1 MKKKIFVFI
10 IMFIMVFIPG
20 IFLLTGC
27 GETQKPYI
35 ISIEKTMTD
44 GLEDTYTITYSDE
57 TTSFFVVTNGKD
69 GIQGIKG
76 ESGKDGHTPIITI
89 GPNGNWFIDN
99 IDTKI
104 SAKGIDGKDGR
115 DGVGI
120 KSIVKTSTDG
130 LIDTYTITYTD
141 NTTSTFEI
149 VNGQDGVQGI
159 QGIAGKDGIGIE
171 LANINDKGNLI
182 LKLSNNTS
190 LDLGKITGD
199 AGVGIEKIEKT
210 NSVDNIDNYRIVFSD
225 GKYFDYS
232 VVNGKD
238 GKNGAK
244 GKDGIDGKDGVSIVS
259 ILKTSS
265 EKNVDTYTITY
276 SNNETSTFKITNGL
290 NGEKGD
296 KGETGNGIVKIE
308 KENTQNNIDT
318 YKILF
323 TDGTSTSFT
332 ITNGTNGRGID
343 IIAKTSSDGL
353 IDTYTINYTDGTYTT
368 YTVTNGSN
376 GLSAY
381 EIYKIYNPDYD
392 KTEQEWILDLVN
404 GDLATKTYTVSF
416 NSDGGNNIPA
426 QTGIKYAGK
435 VTKPTDPVKEGYEF
449 AGWYYEDEKWSF
461 IGYSVTE
468 NITLVAKWK
477 PIVYKVSFETN
488 NHGVYDDISITY
500 DDYLSLPNPNIT
512 GYDYVWKYNDVII
525 NDGKWKINKDV
536 TLQLVLTPIEYVI
549 TYVLDGGINNL
560 ENPTNYNIES
570 ENIVLL
576 EPSKDRYYFVGWF
589 DNKEYEGNTITSIS
603 KGTTG
608 DKTYY
613 AKFSNIVVVNL
624 NANGGTLQQ
633 TNIIN
638 MIYGE
643 EYSLPEPIAPS
654 GYIFRE
660 WVYDVTWYENSD
672 KILSYK
678 TLTSDVWI
686 LKDVNQLVALYSSI
700 YEINNEEIT
709 GLTQIGKN
717 QTVLEIPSEID
728 GISITSLKAY
738 CFSNIENVTE
748 IYVPNN
754 IKSIGERTFY
764 NLPNLTKLYFDA
776 NISDLSFTNN
786 GNFTNCG
793 TLSNGYTLIIGKNI
807 KSIPS
812 YFMYNSENVYK
823 RKNKVN
829 SIVFEDG
836 SMCTSIGT
844 FAFAY
849 TFISNIVLPTSI
861 EIVKVSAF
869 EHCDKLTSIT
879 NFPQTINII
888 NERTFAD
895 CKMLTEFLIPSSVI
909 TIGSGAFSGC
919 QALKE
924 IYIPNSVQTIEEFAF
939 SDCTNAKT
947 ITIGRSVSIIENYAF
962 SDLVNVITLDYNAIN
977 ISDLSEIYEE
987 NIYDST
993 QYFNNSTFLN
1003 LGTVNGTIVNIGE
1016 DVIKIPAYLFYA
1028 PNGIPNIKEVRYA
1041 TNCKIEEIGSCAF
1054 AGSTL
1059 KTITIPSTIKYLGYR
1074 VFCDMLNLETI
1085 VFDAKELIYK
1095 PDEYKRNGSIEQVFA
1110 GCGRNTNGVK
1120 FIIGENV
1127 ESLNYKIFDFSGYFY
1142 VTNITIV
1149 DFSKNSTIT
1158 EIQENLFESSCWLNT
1173 LILSN
1178 NITQIGANA
1187 FYSESET
1194 THLNTIYYM
1203 GNQTEFAN
1211 IVVDNT
1217 DDGNKYYNSANV
1229 YYYSELNGNVF
1240 NGFDNYW
1247 YFEDDNI
1254 KTWSPEKYSITYN
1267 LFEGLNNENNPM
1279 QFTKY
1284 EKDIVLQAPTKEN
1297 YIFEGWFED
1306 SNFEKEITIITE
1318 DRNYNLYAK
1327 WSFAGTV

>member
-232 VVNGKD
+232 IVNGKD
-238 GKNGAK
+238 GKNGTN

-265 EKNVDTYTITY
+265 EENVDTYTITY

-435 VTKPTDPVKEGYEF
+435 ATKPTDPVKEGYEF

-468 NITLVAKWK
+468 NITLVAKWNK
-477 PIVYKVSFETN
+477 IVK
-488 NHGVYDDISITY
+488 ISY
-500 DDYLSLPNPNIT
+500 ELN
-512 GYDYVWKYNDVII
+512 
-525 NDGKWKINKDV
+525 
-536 TLQLVLTPIEYVI
+536 
-549 TYVLDGGINNL
+549 GGINNDLNKTSFISSDEILYLFEPTKQEYVFYGWYDNANFDGEKIVSIDCSSESDIKLYAKWVFQINDVADLLKIVNNQRFWSSEIHL
-560 ENPTNYNIES
+560 EKSIDLSGIEW
-570 ENIVLL
+570 NTI
-576 EPSKDRYYFVGWF
+576 
-589 DNKEYEGNTITSIS
+589 GNTSVPF
-603 KGTTG
+603 TG
-608 DKTYY
+608 Q
-613 AKFSNIVVVNL
+613 FFG
-624 NANGGTLQQ
+624 NG
-633 TNIIN
+633 
-638 MIYGE
+638 
-643 EYSLPEPIAPS
+643 
-654 GYIFRE
+654 
-660 WVYDVTWYENSD
+660 
-672 KILSYK
+672 
-678 TLTSDVWI
+678 
-686 LKDVNQLVALYSSI
+686 
-700 YEINNEEIT
+700 YEIRNMEIT
-709 GLTQIGKN
+709 KSSTLERNYGFIG
-717 QTVLEIPSEID
+717 
-728 GISITSLKAY
+728 
-738 CFSNIENVTE
+738 
-748 IYVPNN
+748 
-754 IKSIGERTFY
+754 
-764 NLPNLTKLYFDA
+764 
-776 NISDLSFTNN
+776 
-786 GNFTNCG
+786 
-793 TLSNGYTLIIGKNI
+793 
-807 KSIPS
+807 
-812 YFMYNSENVYK
+812 
-823 RKNKVN
+823 
-829 SIVFEDG
+829 
-836 SMCTSIGT
+836 
-844 FAFAY
+844 
-849 TFISNIVLPTSI
+849 
-861 EIVKVSAF
+861 VSG
-869 EHCDKLTSIT
+869 
-879 NFPQTINII
+879 Q
-888 NERTFAD
+888 
-895 CKMLTEFLIPSSVI
+895 
-909 TIGSGAFSGC
+909 
-919 QALKE
+919 
-924 IYIPNSVQTIEEFAF
+924 
-939 SDCTNAKT
+939 
-947 ITIGRSVSIIENYAF
+947 
-962 SDLVNVITLDYNAIN
+962 
-977 ISDLSEIYEE
+977 
-987 NIYDST
+987 
-993 QYFNNSTFLN
+993 
-1003 LGTVNGTIVNIGE
+1003 
-1016 DVIKIPAYLFYA
+1016 
-1028 PNGIPNIKEVRYA
+1028 
-1041 TNCKIEEIGSCAF
+1041 NCKIENLKIVNAKIDYETSSTFNVGILVANANNKIIINKSLVTGTISIKSSFRYGYCGGLVGRCNQQGNIITNSYSDVSIMSETYGNNTTGGLIGSLNGGQVSYCYSVGEINAI
-1054 AGSTL
+1054 STTQ
-1059 KTITIPSTIKYLGYR
+1059 KVSVGG
-1074 VFCDMLNLETI
+1074 
-1085 VFDAKELIYK
+1085 LIGK
-1095 PDEYKRNGSIEQVFA
+1095 
-1110 GCGRNTNGVK
+1110 
-1120 FIIGENV
+1120 NV
-1127 ESLNYKIFDFSGYFY
+1127 VTES
-1142 VTNITIV
+1142 
-1149 DFSKNSTIT
+1149 
-1158 EIQENLFESSCWLNT
+1158 
-1173 LILSN
+1173 
-1178 NITQIGANA
+1178 ITQIDNCFAIGNINITAGSDDSA
-1187 FYSESET
+1187 VFGGLIVSGPT
-1194 THLNTIYYM
+1194 TTNSFTSAEQNIIV
-1203 GNQTEFAN
+1203 NNSKTE
-1211 IVVDNT
+1211 D
-1217 DDGNKYYNSANV
+1217 KNS
-1229 YYYSELNGNVF
+1229 
-1240 NGFDNYW
+1240 NYEIISKQEIID
-1247 YFEDDNI
+1247 YCR
-1254 KTWSPEKYSITYN
+1254 
-1267 LFEGLNNENNPM
+1267 NN
-1279 QFTKY
+1279 
-1284 EKDIVLQAPTKEN
+1284 
-1297 YIFEGWFED
+1297 WD
-1306 SNFEKEITIITE
+1306 SN
-1318 DRNYNLYAK
+1318 NWNLSKISGLPDLY
-1327 WSFAGTV
+1327 